1 MHSLLPLTP
10 EESLYAFM
18 DGELDVDHEQGL
30 FDALAGDVSLR
41 REMKDLLTIRSAV
54 YRDVIAPPPTVE
66 SRILAGAGLLS
77 AGGTAAGTAAASAT
91 STAVA
96 TAVGGSRFPWSHL
109 GVGLSGMVAGIIL
122 SMFLFDSGSDVTQP
136 VTGESITATSTPT
149 DTPPEKPQVTLTP
162 PAAQQASAPTIVYIY
177 RDRPVDAAT
186 EASVDALT
194 PVPAEPEIADGA
206 AEATMIERSEPR
218 PIQLG
223 MTSAYTPMPAA
234 SMIRDQ
240 YPSPLADVHVR
251 MRALP
256 SGVNSTEPMPA
267 SIRQTLMANQA
278 FGVSIPIDSR
288 QRIGLEVANES
299 FRQVFGGT
307 VDARSVTYT
316 QTPTLFWLGATYAV
330 RPFDSFV
337 IPGLQPFAELMLG
350 SVIDQG
356 PITHGTLGLVYRP
369 AGPIAVTAGLN
380 GSAMFYRH
388 ASNWYTS
395 TKWGL
400 TYGIMIDLGRL
411 P

>member
-54 YRDVIAPPPTVE
+54 HRDVIAPPPTVE

-77 AGGTAAGTAAASAT
+77 AGSTVAGTAAASAT
-91 STAVA
+91 STAAA
-96 TAVGGSRFPWSHL
+96 TAVVGSRFPWSHL

-122 SMFLFDSGSDVTQP
+122 AMFLFDSGSDATQP
-136 VTGESITATSTPT
+136 VSRASITAPSTPT
-149 DTPPEKPQVTLTP
+149 DTPPEKPQVTRTP

-186 EASVDALT
+186 TTS
-194 PVPAEPEIADGA
+194 ADGPVLIQTA
-206 AEATMIERSEPR
+206 PENADDVTESTMIERAEPR

-234 SMIRDQ
+234 SVIRDQ
-240 YPSPLADVHVR
+240 HPSPLADVHVR

-256 SGVNSTEPMPA
+256 SGVNNTEPMPA

-299 FRQVFGGT
+299 FTQVFGGT
-307 VDARSVTYT
+307 VDERSVTYT
-316 QTPTLFWLGATYAV
+316 QIPTLFWLGATYAV

-337 IPGLQPFAELMLG
+337 LPGLQPFAEIMVG

-356 PITHGTLGLVYRP
+356 PITHGTIGLVYRP
-369 AGPIAVTAGLN
+369 AGPIAVTAGIN

-400 TYGIMIDLGRL
+400 TYGIMVDLGRL
-411 P
+411 Q

>member
-1 MHSLLPLTP
+1 MNSLLPLTP

-54 YRDVIAPPPTVE
+54 HRDVIAPPPTVE

-77 AGGTAAGTAAASAT
+77 AGSTVAGTAAASAT
-91 STAVA
+91 STAAA
-96 TAVGGSRFPWSHL
+96 TAVVGSRFPWSHL

-122 SMFLFDSGSDVTQP
+122 AMFLFDSGSDATQP
-136 VTGESITATSTPT
+136 VTRASITAPSTPT
-149 DTPPEKPQVTLTP
+149 DTPPEKPQVTRTP

-177 RDRPVDAAT
+177 RDRPVDPAT
-186 EASVDALT
+186 TTS
-194 PVPAEPEIADGA
+194 ADGPVLIQPA
-206 AEATMIERSEPR
+206 PENADDVTESTMIERAEPR
-218 PIQLG
+218 SIQLG
-223 MTSAYTPMPAA
+223 MTPAYTPMPTA

-240 YPSPLADVHVR
+240 HPSPLADVHVR
-251 MRALP
+251 MRALV

-278 FGVSIPIDSR
+278 LSISVPIDGR

-299 FRQVFGGT
+299 FTQVFGGT
-307 VDARSVTYT
+307 VDERSVTYT

-356 PITHGTLGLVYRP
+356 PITHGTIGLVYRP

-400 TYGIMIDLGRL
+400 TYGIMVDLGRL
-411 P
+411 Q